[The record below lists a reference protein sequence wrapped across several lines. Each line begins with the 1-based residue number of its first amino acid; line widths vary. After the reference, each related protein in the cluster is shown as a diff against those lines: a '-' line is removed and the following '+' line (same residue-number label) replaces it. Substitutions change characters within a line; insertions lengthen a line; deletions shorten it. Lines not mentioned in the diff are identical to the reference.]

1 MTNEIERALALDW
14 WAEQRAQVEEDLR
27 KRLPDLL
34 LQAREAVAAM
44 PMTAF
49 VRRSKF
55 HTDVILPLATKW
67 IEAEHARLSS
77 EIGESLPDLFGENT
91 DDHNWSTTDYAEVG
105 MAAAFT
111 AAPLAALPFVGLVF
125 GGGFLGIGASIAVV
139 PALAVGGGL
148 VALGYGGQVRGWTIE
163 RLRERYRVK
172 VEADLTLLVLGD
184 AARPQE
190 PSLKG
195 TIFAELDGILSSKL
209 EEAPQ

>member
-67 IEAEHARLSS
+67 IEAEHARLSDA
-77 EIGESLPDLFGENT
+77 IGDTLPDLFGT
-91 DDHNWSTTDYAEVG
+91 DAASHSWSTTDYAEVG
-105 MAAAFT
+105 LAAAFS
-111 AAPLAALPFVGLVF
+111 AALPFVGGLVVTAST
-125 GGGFLGIGASIAVV
+125 GFFATSASIAVV

-148 VALGYGGQVRGWTIE
+148 VALGYGGQVRGWTID

-195 TIFAELDGILSSKL
+195 TIFAELDGILSTKL

>member
-1 MTNEIERALALDW
+1 M
-14 WAEQRAQVEEDLR
+14 
-27 KRLPDLL
+27 
-34 LQAREAVAAM
+34 REAVAAM

-55 HTDVILPLATKW
+55 HTEVILPMATQW
-67 IEAEHARLSS
+67 VEAEHARLSAA
-77 EIGESLPDLFGENT
+77 IGDTLPDIFGANAGS
-91 DDHNWSTTDYAEVG
+91 HNWSTTDYAEVG
-105 MAAAFT
+105 LAAAFS
-111 AAPLAALPFVGLVF
+111 AAPLAALPFVGGLVVTAST
-125 GGGFLGIGASIAVV
+125 GFFATSASIAVV

-195 TIFAELDGILSSKL
+195 TIFAELDGILSTKL
-209 EEAPQ
+209 EEPPQ